1 MRGEFHSFISHP
13 TADRAIIRFE
23 KQMTKFPR
31 LKLPFLAAAL
41 IGIILGSSPL
51 LAQEN
56 KESGGEPAVI
66 TGEFELIDPTG
77 KLVASKDF
85 RGRYMLVFLG
95 YTFCPD
101 ICPTD
106 LQVMTEALEL
116 MGHDAEK
123 IQPIFITIDP
133 ARDTP
138 KVMGEYVSH
147 FHPRLIGLTGDA
159 KQVDDATRSYGA
171 KFYKVF
177 APPMQNEDDSDDS
190 GGNSMDEDYL
200 INHSAATYL
209 IGPDGQYIGHF
220 SQGSEAQGMADQLS
234 QIIP

>member
-1 MRGEFHSFISHP
+1 
-13 TADRAIIRFE
+13 
-23 KQMTKFPR
+23 MTRPSR
-31 LKLPFLAAAL
+31 LKLPLLAAAL
-41 IGIILGSSPL
+41 IAIILGSHSL

-56 KESGGEPAVI
+56 KESGSEPAGTKAAKVEAEPTVI
-66 TGEFELIDPTG
+66 TGEFELVDPTG
-77 KLVASKDF
+77 KLVRSEDF
-85 RGRYMLVFLG
+85 RGRYLLVFLG

-116 MGHDAEK
+116 MGDKAEK

-138 KVMGEYVSH
+138 KVMGAYISH
-147 FHPRLIGLTGDA
+147 FHPRLIGLTGNA
-159 KQVDDATRSYGA
+159 KQVDDATRAYGA

-177 APPMQNEDDSDDS
+177 APPMQDDGDS
-190 GGNSMDEDYL
+190 GGDSTDEDYL